1 MGADAV
7 LDLLDRYL
15 DSVPRS
21 AARVEQFRSIT
32 LFARRGSGWAYYAR
46 PTRGWPAA
54 VDPADVAAVGRRQR
68 ELAEPESFEWV
79 AEVTP
84 ALRPI
89 LDAAGLRIEA
99 LPLMVLRQPRAAVP
113 PPGVRIRMLAADDPQ
128 LTPAMAVAQVGFGVA
143 GTSVGAAGIA
153 DRDAAATATD
163 PARLDFVRERMRSRL
178 TATAIAEQDGLGPVC
193 VGSHQPL
200 DGVTEIVGVATL
212 PVARRQGLAAAVTA
226 LLVAD
231 AAGCGVETVFLSA
244 GSEDVARMYGG
255 IGFERVGTSCIA
267 EPGP

>member
-1 MGADAV
+1 MGAAAV

-15 DSVPRS
+15 DTVPRA
-21 AARVEQFRSIT
+21 AARVEQFGSIT

-46 PTRGWPAA
+46 PTRSWPAA
-54 VDPADVAAVGRRQR
+54 ANPADVAAARRRQR

-84 ALRPI
+84 ALRPV
-89 LDAAGLRIEA
+89 LEQAGLRIEA
-99 LPLMVLRQPRAAVP
+99 LPLMVLRHPRAAAP
-113 PPGVRIRMLAADDPQ
+113 PPGVRIRMLTPDDPQ
-128 LTPAMAVAQVGFGVA
+128 LAPATAVAQVAFGA
-143 GTSVGAAGIA
+143 PGTSVGAAGIA

-193 VGSHQPL
+193 VGSHQPV
-200 DGVTEIVGVATL
+200 GAVSEIVGVATL
-212 PVARRQGLAAAVTA
+212 PVARRQGLAAAVTE

-231 AAGCGVETVFLSA
+231 AIGCGVATVFLSA